1 MENSPKSLVKVL
13 VVDDEDRFRKTTV
26 RMLNEKGLMAD
37 EAADGVAALEKLAT
51 GDFDVVLLDI
61 KMPGLSGEETF
72 QRIQE
77 NCFDVET
84 VFLSGHVSL
93 NRAIDLIQHG
103 AFDYLL
109 KPASFQDIV
118 KKINQAYEQK
128 MLRNDKIG
136 IHDLLSNPE

>member
-1 MENSPKSLVKVL
+1 MENSPKALIKVL
-13 VVDDEDRFRKTTV
+13 VVDDEERFRQTTV
-26 RMLNEKGLMAD
+26 RMLNGKGLVAD
-37 EAADGVAALEKLAT
+37 EAADGETALEKLAE

-72 QRIQE
+72 HRIQQ

-93 NRAIDLIQHG
+93 TRAVDLIQHG

-109 KPASFQDIV
+109 KPASFPDIV
-118 KKINQAYEQK
+118 KKIIQAYEQK

-136 IHDLLSNPE
+136 IHDLLNNPE